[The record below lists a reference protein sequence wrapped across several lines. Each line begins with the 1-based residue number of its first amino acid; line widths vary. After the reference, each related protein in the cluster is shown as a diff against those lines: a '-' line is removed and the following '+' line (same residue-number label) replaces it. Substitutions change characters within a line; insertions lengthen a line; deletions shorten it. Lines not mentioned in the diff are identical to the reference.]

1 MPKNYEKVIINE
13 KRCIDFLPPLLYYNP
28 VFDSKN
34 EKKAS
39 KGL

>member
-1 MPKNYEKVIINE
+1 LIIAQ
-13 KRCIDFLPPLLYYNP
+13 KLKKGLDFGLRFVYNP